1 MTKRLIKEWLPIT
14 NPGIAF
20 PYSNLSGGAAELALF
35 WSAE

>member
-14 NPGIAF
+14 NPGIVL
-20 PYSNLSGGAAELALF
+20 PYSDLSGAAAELALF